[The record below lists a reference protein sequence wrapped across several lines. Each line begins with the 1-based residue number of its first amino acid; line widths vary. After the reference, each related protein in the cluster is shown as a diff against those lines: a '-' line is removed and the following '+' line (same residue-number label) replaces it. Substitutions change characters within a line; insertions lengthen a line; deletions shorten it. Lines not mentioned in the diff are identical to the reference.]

1 MFPISVDD
9 FPREP
14 AERSYRARVSS
25 GGTVCTVLN
34 NVLKTREVEKENSL
48 LQLNNIE
55 KEWMESGIINPVLQ
69 KLSCYVNRLS
79 FNSMLRSTG
88 VCVCIYTFMGVYT
101 VEAYDRMRF
110 DGFLTLRA
118 VHAFVLVCVSERSLH
133 IVIQET
139 HMIACDWGV
148 RHSRLLDFQH
158 KQCSGPAR
166 RKPSGCKRPSAPL
179 RDARS
184 AWKHLEGD
192 VLFQAL
198 KAGGERCRN
207 YLAVSVPLSLRHAQ
221 LPARGEKWKVK
232 RT

>member
-1 MFPISVDD
+1 MHLYSI
-9 FPREP
+9 
-14 AERSYRARVSS
+14 
-25 GGTVCTVLN
+25 
-34 NVLKTREVEKENSL
+34 
-48 LQLNNIE
+48 
-55 KEWMESGIINPVLQ
+55 
-69 KLSCYVNRLS
+69 
-79 FNSMLRSTG
+79 
-88 VCVCIYTFMGVYT
+88 
-101 VEAYDRMRF
+101 
-110 DGFLTLRA
+110 
-118 VHAFVLVCVSERSLH
+118 CVSERSLH

-158 KQCSGPAR
+158 KQCSRPAR
-166 RKPSGCKRPSAPL
+166 QNRLDVNVRAPL

-184 AWKHLEGD
+184 AWKHLGGD

-207 YLAVSVPLSLRHAQ
+207 CVAVSVPLSPRHAQ